1 MAEVEY
7 DLHQQPTT
15 RGSVYRSAVCI
26 IISCN
31 HVRYM
36 MELES
41 RNSRELEEAR
51 MDVNNELQPLPEWV
65 ALQAE
70 IEKAQRD
77 YKGENCD

>member
-1 MAEVEY
+1 
-7 DLHQQPTT
+7 
-15 RGSVYRSAVCI
+15 
-26 IISCN
+26 
-31 HVRYM
+31 